1 MSDWISDVGS
11 SDLDPCP
18 ACGGADMRLTP
29 REKDKLML
37 ASAAMVARRLL
48 ERGVRLNYPE
58 AVALISDHV
67 LEGARDGRSVAD
79 LMEAGAHVLSRAP
92 VMPGIAE
99 MIPDVQVEAR
109 SEEHTSELQS
119 LMRISY
125 AVFCLKKK
133 KTTYQP
139 AIMHEPQVATGPT
152 A

>member
-37 ASAAMVARRLL
+37 ASAAMVARRRL

-79 LMEAGAHVLSRAP
+79 LMEAGAHVL
-92 VMPGIAE
+92 
-99 MIPDVQVEAR
+99 R

-133 KTTYQP
+133 ITHQSTSEDHLTRTHSNTIQQLHYTT
-139 AIMHEPQVATGPT
+139 
-152 A
+152 